1 MTSVGCGVSSTVSR
15 GTSVGL
21 GQDSAWYGA
30 LVEGHASSSA
40 RHVCLTPGPSS
51 ATLLSE
57 MGVHTAAGGRSRP
70 HWHAVAPAAPARAAK
85 PRARG
90 PLNGVTVVISAV
102 GEGVKCM
109 ARPPSRAARQRRG
122 PAGARVMAIP
132 SGAHRGTGEWW
143 SAARAWAAAGPW
155 RRVRGWWSA
164 PNGRVAVTLAL
175 LLGSERNQG
184 WRAVRRGHADDA
196 AAWFVSFGRVWRAPT
211 PSVPSTRSRSA
222 TAAAIPRT
230 RRIENLKR

>member
-1 MTSVGCGVSSTVSR
+1 
-15 GTSVGL
+15 
-21 GQDSAWYGA
+21 
-30 LVEGHASSSA
+30 
-40 RHVCLTPGPSS
+40 
-51 ATLLSE
+51 
-57 MGVHTAAGGRSRP
+57 
-70 HWHAVAPAAPARAAK
+70 
-85 PRARG
+85 
-90 PLNGVTVVISAV
+90 
-102 GEGVKCM
+102 
-109 ARPPSRAARQRRG
+109 
-122 PAGARVMAIP
+122 MAIP

-211 PSVPSTRSRSA
+211 PSVPRRYQGGFRSEIRPEIKPQNRFGASPYKFPIDYRFVDLVVIRSA
-222 TAAAIPRT
+222 AILLAEASLNGGSMNRKINRSSGYPQT
-230 RRIENLKR
+230 S

>member
-1 MTSVGCGVSSTVSR
+1 
-15 GTSVGL
+15 
-21 GQDSAWYGA
+21 
-30 LVEGHASSSA
+30 VEGHASSSA
-40 RHVCLTPGPSS
+40 RHVCLTPGPSP

-70 HWHAVAPAAPARAAK
+70 HRHAVAPVAPARTANT
-85 PRARG
+85 RALGLPIRS
-90 PLNGVTVVISAV
+90 PLANSAV
-102 GEGVKCM
+102 GEGVRCM

-211 PSVPSTRSRSA
+211 PSVPRRYQGGFRSEIR
-222 TAAAIPRT
+222 PRNQAP
-230 RRIENLKR
+230 EPFWGKPL